1 MPKLPTDQDLGVVPA
16 DASGRIASVSNA
28 GAAGEA
34 TAQLGANVVQF
45 GSTILDVHDENAQA
59 AADSAIWRG
68 KVALDQK
75 YRNDPD
81 PATAP
86 QRYNDE
92 LTNLVS
98 QSAGGII
105 QPRIKT
111 QFMDMANRY
120 VVARGVEMI
129 QNQSDTAL
137 TNQAVAKLSD
147 DGDAGVTAFAHSTDP
162 RDQFGITQAYYG
174 QVDAMVKARTLDA
187 TVGERLKKDF
197 IHRAIYSNI
206 ANAGTP
212 DEMIKRWNGFNGVDT
227 PDATKPADAT
237 PPAPGASDS
246 YKAAILGGESAANVS
261 AVNPKTGAAGRYQ
274 MLPSTAAQYGLTPA
288 DLTNPDP
295 KVQALV
301 DVAFQKFTADNTKT
315 LTTSLGRPP
324 TAAELTLAHQQGA
337 QGAAALLANPDAK
350 AVDIVGQKAVLDNGG
365 EPSMTAQD
373 FSQHVMGYYGA
384 SGAPGSSAAPANEN
398 TPAEPTMATEPA
410 PGSMASKVPADVYDT
425 MAAGIQTELNRAQ
438 AQIDHKQ
445 AVDEKIRQQATDAA
459 ITGYQQQMVAHAA
472 DPTQPDIDM
481 VKVSQDPRL
490 KGDKTAL
497 PSLIAFQRSLDKPPT
512 DDTLDKTT
520 TAQLYRGILNGT
532 VKAKDVQ
539 DAFAPPD
546 NSPGKISKANLDF
559 LQGALKNGGDT
570 VDAKNTNALK
580 SAFLKN
586 SDYAITHDPSGLTIN
601 LPAAHDAD
609 YRFLTDFS
617 ATWDAKVKAGEDPKG
632 LITPGSKDYFGTLA
646 NMSKY
651 VKTADQ
657 WLAEAQAAQDA
668 ANPPQPG
675 WLERTWNSL
684 TGGGAPAPE
693 IPADLPKGTVAAGT
707 TKDGRPAFKLPN
719 GKLVAVG
726 AAPAAPAASAAVIA
740 PAPVTAATIPPTVPS
755 GE

>member
-1 MPKLPTDQDLGVVPA
+1 MPKLPTDADLGVVPA
-16 DASGRIASVSNA
+16 DATGRIASVSNA

-162 RDQFGITQAYYG
+162 RDQFGIAQSYRA
-174 QVDAMVKARTLDA
+174 QVDAMVNSRELSATDGDA
-187 TVGERLKKDF
+187 LYKTW
-197 IHRAIYSNI
+197 IHRATYANI
-206 ANAGTP
+206 ANAGDP
-212 DEMIKRWNGFNGVDT
+212 SEMIRRWNSFNGT
-227 PDATKPADAT
+227 
-237 PPAPGASDS
+237 
-246 YKAAILGGESAANVS
+246 E
-261 AVNPKTGAAGRYQ
+261 
-274 MLPSTAAQYGLTPA
+274 
-288 DLTNPDP
+288 PDP
-295 KVQALV
+295 N
-301 DVAFQKFTADNTKT
+301 D
-315 LTTSLGRPP
+315 P
-324 TAAELTLAHQQGA
+324 
-337 QGAAALLANPDAK
+337 
-350 AVDIVGQKAVLDNGG
+350 
-365 EPSMTAQD
+365 M
-373 FSQHVMGYYGA
+373 
-384 SGAPGSSAAPANEN
+384 
-398 TPAEPTMATEPA
+398 PAEPTMASEPA
-410 PGSMASKVPADVYDT
+410 PGSMASKVPSDVYDT

-445 AVDEKIRQQATDAA
+445 AVDDKIKQQATDAA
-459 ITGYQQQMVAHAA
+459 ITGYQQQIIAHAA

-512 DDTLDKTT
+512 DDTLDKAT
-520 TAQLYRGILNGT
+520 TAQLYRGFLNGT
-532 VKAKDVQ
+532 ATTKDFQ

-546 NSPGKISKANLDF
+546 NSPGKISKDNLDF
-559 LQGALKNGGDT
+559 LMNQAKGAGDDVQSQST
-570 VDAKNTNALK
+570 KALK
-580 SAFLKN
+580 SAFLETN
-586 SDYAITHDPSGLTIN
+586 DWHITHYALTGKPIA
-601 LPAAHDAD
+601 LPAAHDAS
-609 YRFLTDFS
+609 YRFMIDFQRV
-617 ATWDAKVKAGEDPKG
+617 WDAKVKAGEDPRG
-632 LITPGSKDYFGTLA
+632 LITPGDKDYFGSQA
-646 NMSKY
+646 NLSHY
-651 VKTADQ
+651 VKTDEQ
-657 WLAEAQAAQDA
+657 WDEEAQKAQDE
-668 ANPPQPG
+668 ANPPGPG
-675 WLERTWNSL
+675 FLSRV
-684 TGGGAPAPE
+684 
-693 IPADLPKGTVAAGT
+693 GT
-707 TKDGRPAFKLPN
+707 
-719 GKLVAVG
+719 AVG
-726 AAPAAPAASAAVIA
+726 AIGDFLTPNAPATGFSNPTAAVPAAPKVYRSAADLQGAINSGEMSLPDAQAYGLAHGILKPKGPVA
-740 PAPVTAATIPPTVPS
+740 VAPVAAAGPTVPS

>member
-1 MPKLPTDQDLGVVPA
+1 MPKLPTDAELGTVPA

-34 TAQLGANVVQF
+34 MAQLGANVVQF

-137 TNQAVAKLSD
+137 TNQAIAKLSD

-261 AVNPKTGAAGRYQ
+261 AVNSKTGAAGRYQ
-274 MLPSTAAQYGLTPA
+274 MLSSTAAQYGLTPA

-301 DVAFQKFTADNTKT
+301 DVAFQKFTADNRAA
-315 LTTSLGRPP
+315 LTSSLGHIPSD
-324 TAAELTLAHQQGA
+324 AELTLAHQQGA
-337 QGAAALLANPDAK
+337 TGAAELLNNPSAK
-350 AVDIVGQKAVLDNGG
+350 AVDVVGRDAVLNNGG
-365 EPSMTAQD
+365 TADMTAGD
-373 FSQHVMGYYGA
+373 FAQHVMGYYGA
-384 SGAPGSSAAPANEN
+384 SDEPSVANEN
-398 TPAEPTMATEPA
+398 TPAEPTMASEPA
-410 PGSMASKVPADVYDT
+410 PGSMASKVPSDVYDT

-445 AVDEKIRQQATDAA
+445 AVDDKLRQQATDTA
-459 ITGYQQQMVAHAA
+459 ITGYQQQMIMHAA

-490 KGDKTAL
+490 QSDKTAL
-497 PSLIAFQRSLDKPPT
+497 PALIAFQRSLDKPPA
-512 DDTLDKTT
+512 DDGADKAM
-520 TAQLYRGILNGT
+520 TAQLYRGLIDGT
-532 VKAKDVQ
+532 KTAKDVN
-539 DAFAPPD
+539 DAFAPAD
-546 NSPGKISKANLDF
+546 NSPGIISNANREMLLKVADQNSTQDGKNFNDMKSKF
-559 LQGALKNGGDT
+559 LSSETDQ
-570 VDAKNTNALK
+570 
-580 SAFLKN
+580 
-586 SDYAITHDPSGLTIN
+586 ITHVMGIKIGGEDDVYRFTWDLEKAIEAKKKAGQDPSTL
-601 LPAAHDAD
+601 L
-609 YRFLTDFS
+609 
-617 ATWDAKVKAGEDPKG
+617 DP
-632 LITPGSKDYFGTLA
+632 TSKDYFGSPG
-646 NMSKY
+646 NMKHY
-651 VKTADQ
+651 VKP
-657 WLAEAQAAQDA
+657 LSERLAQAAAA
-668 ANPPQPG
+668 ANAA
-675 WLERTWNSL
+675 S
-684 TGGGAPAPE
+684 
-693 IPADLPKGTVAAGT
+693 GTVATPGAIPPDLPAGT
-707 TKDGRPAFKLPN
+707 VSAGKTKDGRDAYKLPD
-719 GKLVAVG
+719 GTMVAVG
-726 AAPAAPAASAAVIA
+726 VPVSTVAPAAPVPVAA
-740 PAPVTAATIPPTVPS
+740 PAPVMGPPTVPS